1 MPRPLDSLQQRKK
14 TQLNYHTTMKTGK
27 FLLSAI
33 AALTFC
39 FTAKAA
45 PAADYTEA
53 EYNKFKAKVEKDIST
68 EVVKGEGTYNGKAYD
83 NVIDV
88 IADNNKVTG
97 YWQDKYIKL
106 YNAYEA
112 YKSDRKDVRD
122 ALNTI
127 PAEISLGNKEEGL
140 YDFVTVGL
148 DNSYVLPEGDE
159 LTFNLDKGKQT
170 FNETRDSR
178 YAYEFVM
185 DKAYTAPTGKVLVP
199 NSKVLSYYF
208 VKEEK
213 PRWSQR
219 WQQTVL
225 ENTYRYLPIENKL
238 TVTISGLKKVVAL
251 KGYSPRIYL
260 QDSEDGNIEFEGR
273 GEQDIHI
280 NAVGYGGKYALDAT
294 KLWVSIETE
303 DSEEFSYSIKKDFD
317 SDTEDYKSYIL
328 TVKYLGKEI
337 GKVKTATY
345 TITDG
350 FERNNSNY
358 EGYGKVKSEIRAAQ
372 AELKFFTEDGNELS
386 QLNFPKE
393 GGSAKVAL
401 YYNGFNNDIYRLDWI
416 KNLSETAYGP
426 YTIKPVLSNT
436 PDYESGSLVKGEG
449 IRLFELTA
457 QSAEEYL
464 GSFISEQP
472 FCNDKRK
479 IEYEYIPGTSA
490 SFDVTLT
497 MPYLTTEGVNHAE
510 TTIKMGGE
518 DIEDFGAQV
527 EFAAIDFCNYY
538 SLNDIRIYTDIA
550 AFEIGK
556 VSREKEGRLANHEDY
571 LYTVGL
577 KYVPTI
583 ANTSVNGNLI
593 VKNTKT
599 NEEIRIPLMGVAVS
613 ETKMSELFGDI
624 TGISNINAEGETVN
638 GAAFNIAGQRVN
650 NNAKGLIIVNGKK
663 FIKK

>member
-140 YDFVTVGL
+140 HDFVTVGL
-148 DNSYVLPEGDE
+148 DNSYVLPEGDK
-159 LTFNLDKGKQT
+159 LTFKLTDEGQQEFDK
-170 FNETRDSR
+170 TRSSR

-185 DKAYTAPTGKVLVP
+185 QDAYTAPTDGVLVP
-199 NSKVLSYYF
+199 NSKVLSYYL
-208 VKEEK
+208 VREVWYNKSWNRAELEETK
-213 PRWSQR
+213 
-219 WQQTVL
+219 
-225 ENTYRYLPIENKL
+225 RYLPKEDKL

-260 QDSEDGNIEFEGR
+260 PYADRNIEFKGR
-273 GEQDIHI
+273 GEKDIRI
-280 NAVGYGGKYALDAT
+280 DAFGYGAKYALDAT

-358 EGYGKVKSEIRAAQ
+358 EGYGKVKSNIRAAQ

-401 YYNGFNNDIYRLDWI
+401 YYNGFNNYINDSEWI
-416 KNLSETAYGP
+416 WNLSETKYGP

-436 PDYESGSLVKGEG
+436 PDYDEASRVLGEG

-518 DIEDFGAQV
+518 EIEDFGAQV